1 MKTTL
6 QSEKAEDGWHVFIV
20 VRSSDQ
26 NRVHP
31 KNVQQEM
38 RKKKLAIHFSNR
50 QSKLKQEKQN
60 HVSDSACAITALKS
74 SFLN

>member
-6 QSEKAEDGWHVFIV
+6 QSEKTVVDGGHVFIV
-20 VRSSDQ
+20 VRSTDQ

-38 RKKKLAIHFSNR
+38 RKKKLAIHFSR
-50 QSKLKQEKQN
+50 GQSKLELEKQN
-60 HVSDSACAITALKS
+60 HVSDLACT
-74 SFLN
+74 NRTRE

>member
-6 QSEKAEDGWHVFIV
+6 QSEKTVDGWRVFIL
-20 VRSSDQ
+20 VRSTDQ

-38 RKKKLAIHFSNR
+38 RKKKLAIHFSR
-50 QSKLKQEKQN
+50 GQSKLEIEKDN
-60 HVSDSACAITALKS
+60 HVSDLAYANRTLE
-74 SFLN
+74 